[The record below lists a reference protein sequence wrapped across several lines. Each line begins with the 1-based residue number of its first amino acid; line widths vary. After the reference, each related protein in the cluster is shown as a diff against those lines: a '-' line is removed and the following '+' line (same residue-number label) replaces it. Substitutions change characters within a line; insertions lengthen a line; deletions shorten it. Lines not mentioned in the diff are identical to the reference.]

1 MTKQEVTTVEKY
13 KTGLQKMQETFV
25 SSLVESNGKLN
36 IILDDY
42 QRVCAYNMI
51 AKMQDMLTTDGK
63 TFLDIDQNNIINILQ
78 TSTMLNLNIAAV
90 PRECYL
96 IFRNI
101 KVGENWKKIFEFGI
115 EGDGNDKVLR
125 KYGVDV
131 KRVHPIWIVREGDE
145 FTYPSFSG
153 IDVTP
158 PTWSPKGYTGKVTKV
173 VYPIEMNDGLVT
185 YHIAERESVIANLQ
199 AHISNNLMKAK
210 EADIKAADKAK
221 LLKEVATKDLE
232 ELLAYEPAQNW
243 ISPAWKNAG
252 SSEAMILRKL
262 RNNCIKKIPKD
273 FTNSFI
279 AKAYETTYEDYE
291 QYEDE
296 RISKEEALDVEINEN
311 AQATPIDI
319 NVTVKG
325 VNDDKDI
332 EVEEEPKKE
341 EVKKEPF

>member
-1 MTKQEVTTVEKY
+1 MAEKNEVTQKQGTM

-25 SSLVESNGKLN
+25 SSLVESNAKLN

-42 QRVCAYNMI
+42 QRVCAFNI
-51 AKMQDMLTTDGK
+51 VAKMQDMLTNEGK
-63 TFLDIDQNNIINILQ
+63 TFNDIDTNNIVNILQ
-78 TSTMLNLNIAAV
+78 TATMLNLNITAV

-96 IFRNI
+96 IFRNV
-101 KVGENWKKIFEFGI
+101 KVGDTWKKVFEFGI

-131 KRVHPIWIVREGDE
+131 KRVHPIWVVREGDD

-185 YHIAERESVIANLQ
+185 YHITERESVVTNLQ

-210 EADIKAADKAK
+210 EADINVANKAK
-221 LLKEVATKDLE
+221 LLKEIASMGLE
-232 ELLAYEPAQNW
+232 ELIQYEPAQNW

-262 RNNCIKKIPKD
+262 RNNCVKKIPKD
-273 FTNSFI
+273 FSNAFI
-279 AKAYETTYEDYE
+279 AKAYESTYEDYE
-291 QYEDE
+291 QYDEDP
-296 RISKEEALDVEINEN
+296 RINKEEALEAEIDEN
-311 AQATPIDI
+311 AQATPIETNLTIDE
-319 NVTVKG
+319 V
-325 VNDDKDI
+325 I
-332 EVEEEPKKE
+332 EEDSEQPKEKI
-341 EVKKEPF
+341 KKEPF